1 MDKIVGW
8 LSGAPGAA
16 NNAGGYYNTAMNNV
30 VNSTGTGSPLA
41 TTFGNQEAAALQPR
55 FDQQNQALAAKEA
68 AMGIT
73 SSGAAKADYTQ
84 LGADQAATLA
94 GSIAPLY
101 SNAENQYGAI
111 NAAMP
116 GAQNNAY
123 QNAIQNFYQGVSDAG
138 SLAAGVPPSA
148 PKPGAVDQSSAVYNG
163 STTNPAGVST
173 IDNPSEMYP
182 DYNPY
187 AATTPPPPSQYFSPT
202 PAGGGI

>member
-16 NNAGGYYNTAMNNV
+16 NNAGGYYNTAMNND

-84 LGADQAATLA
+84 LGADQAATLT

-101 SNAENQYGAI
+101 SNAESQYGAI

-123 QNAIQNFYQGVSDAG
+123 QNAIQNFYQGVSDAS
-138 SLAAGVPPSA
+138 SLAAGVPASA

-173 IDNPSEMYP
+173 IDNPAEMYP

-187 AATTPPPPSQYFSPT
+187 AVTTPPPSQYFSPT